1 MSGLAV
7 YGLLVVI
14 GVAGAIGDATLN
26 HWARSNRPAWLVASY
41 LIWIGVATL
50 FGLVL
55 KWDRFSFGAAVVLSL
70 LVHSVFAVGIDRVF
84 FGGRLGWWQAAGLA
98 CACAAVLFIE
108 VGRTAE
114 TGPAGPVAM
123 GTEADQP

>member
-7 YGLLVVI
+7 YGLLVAI

-55 KWDRFSFGAAVVLSL
+55 KWDRFSFGAAVMLSL
-70 LVHSVFAVGIDRVF
+70 LVHSVFAVGIDRVY
-84 FGGRLGWWQAAGLA
+84 FGGRLGGWQAAGLA

-108 VGRTAE
+108 DGRAADG
-114 TGPAGPVAM
+114 GPAASPAGGV
-123 GTEADQP
+123 EVNQP

>member
-26 HWARSNRPAWLVASY
+26 HWAKSNRPAWLVVSY
-41 LIWIGVATL
+41 LIWLGVATL

-84 FGGRLGWWQAAGLA
+84 FGGKVGGWQVAGIA
-98 CACAAVLFIE
+98 CACVAVLLIE
-108 VGRTAE
+108 SGRVSETSSATTSPAE
-114 TGPAGPVAM
+114 LEVA
-123 GTEADQP
+123 QR

>member
-7 YGLLVVI
+7 YGLLVLI
-14 GVAGAIGDATLN
+14 GVAGAVGDAALN

-84 FGGRLGWWQAAGLA
+84 FGGRLGGWQAVGLA
-98 CACAAVLFIE
+98 CACAAILLIE
-108 VGRTAE
+108 VGRAAD
-114 TGPAGPVAM
+114 GPAASPAAKMEVR
-123 GTEADQP
+123 QP

>member
-26 HWARSNRPAWLVASY
+26 HWARSNRTGWLVASY

-55 KWDRFSFGAAVVLSL
+55 KWDRFSFGAAVSLAL
-70 LVHSVFAVGIDRVF
+70 LVHAVVAVGIDRIVF
-84 FGGRLGWWQAAGLA
+84 GERLGGWQAAGIA
-98 CACAAVLFIE
+98 CACAAVVLIE
-108 VGRTAE
+108 AGRALETDSAATPTADVE
-114 TGPAGPVAM
+114 VA
-123 GTEADQP
+123 QR